1 MPTYTVTAATGQ
13 LGRLVVEELLARDIA
28 AQDVVAVVRTPSKAA
43 DLAERGVQVREGD
56 YERPESLTAALH
68 DVDRLLMISGSEAG
82 QRIPQHTNVIDAAK
96 AGGATRIVYTSI
108 LNADDTTNP
117 LAGEHQETERMLH
130 ASGVPITLLRN
141 GWYDENYTAQLAQ
154 YLDHGEI
161 VGAAGSGR
169 ISAAARKDYA
179 VAAVA
184 ALLQDEA
191 GDHTYEL
198 GGPSFDMSEL
208 AAAVSEV
215 TGSTVVYRDVPA
227 AEYVAV
233 LRGNGL
239 DEATAQFVASIDTSI
254 AHGDL
259 ETSSDDLTRLLGRAA
274 TPLADVV
281 RAAHAQHTP

>member
-13 LGRLVVEELLARDIA
+13 LGRLVLAELLSRGVAPG
-28 AQDVVAVVRTPSKAA
+28 DVVAVVRNPGNAA

-56 YERPESLTAALH
+56 YEQPESLTAALH

-82 QRIPQHTNVIDAAK
+82 QRIPQHTNVIEAAV

-117 LAGEHQETERMLH
+117 LAGEHQETERLLRG
-130 ASGVPITLLRN
+130 SGVPVTLLRN
-141 GWYDENYTAQLAQ
+141 GWYDENYTAQLGQ
-154 YLDHGEI
+154 YLEHGEI
-161 VGAAGSGR
+161 LGASGDGR
-169 ISAAARKDYA
+169 ISAASREDYA

-208 AAAVSEV
+208 AAVVSEV
-215 TGSTVVYRDVPA
+215 TGTSVTYREVPA
-227 AEYVAV
+227 TEYVAT
-233 LRGNGL
+233 LRGSGL
-239 DEATAQFVASIDTSI
+239 DEGTAQFVASIDTSI

-259 ETSSDDLTRLLGRAA
+259 ETDSDDLARLLGRAA
-274 TPLADVV
+274 TPLVDVV
-281 RAAHAQHTP
+281 RTAHAQHAS

>member
-13 LGRLVVEELLARDIA
+13 LGRLVVADLLTRGVDPA
-28 AQDVVAVVRTPSKAA
+28 DVVAVVRTPDKAT

-56 YERPESLTAALH
+56 YERPESLAAALH

-82 QRIPQHTNVIDAAK
+82 QRIPQHTNVIDAAV

-117 LAGEHQETERMLH
+117 LAGEHQETERLLR

-141 GWYDENYTAQLAQ
+141 SWYDENYTAQLGQ
-154 YLDHGEI
+154 YLEHGAI
-161 VGAAGSGR
+161 VGAAGEGR
-169 ISAAARKDYA
+169 ISAAARQDYA
-179 VAAVA
+179 VAAVS

-198 GGPSFDMSEL
+198 GGPSFTMSQL
-208 AAAVSEV
+208 AVTISEV
-215 TGSTVVYRDVPA
+215 TGTSISYRDVPA
-227 AEYVAV
+227 AEYVAT
-233 LRGNGL
+233 LRGSGL
-239 DEATAQFVASIDTSI
+239 DEGTAQFVAGIDTSI

-274 TPLADVV
+274 TPLVDVV
-281 RAAHAQHTP
+281 RSAHAQHTS